1 MTLNIMGDRLI
12 LNEHPFQPMRLGR
25 GARRGRNTIDII
37 GQEYGSPED
46 MGIVASNIHGLNDL
60 RNIPIAFKSTRF
72 PDNLVGWFVIQ
83 NAQAVHNPQT
93 NRVATVDWVIN
104 VTEVSNNFDVRMI
117 ADTWPN
123 TQSGGAERAG
133 RIRYGIPD
141 IVKGSQFVA
150 ATQTVVSSLFADR
163 FGHMMRVFKPTDDMI
178 VDGFKYT
185 LDVDSA
191 HYGQPYLMFDDEQV
205 IGLTP
210 WTNMPDK
217 WTIGNGFIELEY
229 ENSQL
234 IARGRVAADSLAFPV
249 YDNDLGGIRRDLP
262 DANNRVFVTMNTPT
276 HCGLR
281 VATGESSISGKYLDF
296 VCNRGDNAIT
306 IIKTGFPRIRIGM
319 IDALRPS
326 SNRFYLYRKIGSTVF
341 QMGSNDYTETTVE
354 SDYAML
360 MDDDKNIGYI
370 QANYSGGV
378 ASSTLLIEH
387 EIWLGSLS
395 ASVRVAR

>member
-1 MTLNIMGDRLI
+1 MD
-12 LNEHPFQPMRLGR
+12 HQ
-25 GARRGRNTIDII
+25 
-37 GQEYGSPED
+37 
-46 MGIVASNIHGLNDL
+46 IVASNIQGLNDI

-72 PDNLVGWFVIQ
+72 PNNLVGWFVIQ

-93 NRVATVDWVIN
+93 TRTATVDWVIN

-123 TQSGGAERAG
+123 TQDGGSERAG
-133 RIRYGIPD
+133 RIRYGIPN
-141 IVKGSQFVA
+141 IAKGSQFVA
-150 ATQTVVSSLFADR
+150 ATQVVPSTQYTDR
-163 FGHMMRVFKPTDDMI
+163 LGHMMRVFRPSADQI
-178 VDGFKYT
+178 ADGFKYT

-217 WTIGNGFIELEY
+217 WTIGNGFIELKY

-234 IARGRVAADSLAFPV
+234 TAQGRVVADSLIFPT
-249 YDNDLGGIRRDLP
+249 YDADSGGTQRGLP

-306 IIKTGFPRIRIGM
+306 IIKTGFPAMRIGM
-319 IDALRPS
+319 IDAERPA
-326 SNRFYLYRKIGSTVF
+326 SNQFYLFHKIGSTVF
-341 QMGSNDYTETTVE
+341 QMGSNDYSQVTIQG
-354 SDYAML
+354 DFAMR
-360 MDDDKNIGYI
+360 MDDDKNVGYI

-378 ASSTLLIEH
+378 ADSTLLAEH

>member
-12 LNEHPFQPMRLGR
+12 LNEHPLQPMRLGR

-37 GQEYGSPED
+37 GQEYGSPEN
-46 MGIVASNIHGLNDL
+46 MGIVASNVHGLNDL

-123 TQSGGAERAG
+123 TQSGGSERAG
-133 RIRYGIPD
+133 RIRYGIPN
-141 IVKGSQFVA
+141 ITKGSQFVA
-150 ATQTVVSSLFADR
+150 ATQTVDSTQYTDR
-163 FGHMMRVFKPTDDMI
+163 LGHVMRVFRPSVAQI
-178 VDGFKYT
+178 ADGFKYT

-191 HYGQPYLMFDDEQV
+191 HCGQPYIMFDDEQV

-217 WTIGNGFIELEY
+217 WTIGNGFIELTY

-234 IARGRVAADSLAFPV
+234 TARGRVAADSLVFPL
-249 YDNDLGGIRRDLP
+249 YDNDSGGTRRDLP

-306 IIKTGFPRIRIGM
+306 VIKTGFPRIRIGM

-360 MDDDKNIGYI
+360 MDDDKNVGYI

>member
-1 MTLNIMGDRLI
+1 
-12 LNEHPFQPMRLGR
+12 
-25 GARRGRNTIDII
+25 
-37 GQEYGSPED
+37 

-72 PDNLVGWFVIQ
+72 PNNLVGWFVIQ
-83 NAQAVHNPQT
+83 NAQSSYNPQT
-93 NRVATVDWVIN
+93 TRTGTVDWIIS
-104 VTEVSNNFDVRMI
+104 VTEISNNFDVRMI

-123 TQSGGAERAG
+123 SQASGSQRAG
-133 RIRYGIPD
+133 RIRYGMPNIT
-141 IVKGSQFVA
+141 KGSQFVA
-150 ATQTVVSSLFADR
+150 ATTTVQSTQYLDR
-163 FGHMMRVFKPTDDMI
+163 LGHMMRVFRPSLSQI
-178 VDGFKYT
+178 AEGFKYT

-191 HYGQPYLMFDDEQV
+191 HCGQPYLMFDDKQV

-229 ENSQL
+229 ENSEL
-234 IARGRVAADSLAFPV
+234 TVRGRVAADSIILPM
-249 YDNDLGGIRRDLP
+249 YDNDSGGTRRDLP
-262 DANNRVFVTMNTPT
+262 DANNRIFVTMNTPT

-281 VATGESSISGKYLDF
+281 IITGESDISGKYIDF

-306 IIKTGFPRIRIGM
+306 IVKTGFPPLRIGM
-319 IDALRPS
+319 IDAERPG
-326 SNRFYLYRKIGSTVF
+326 SNRFYLYHKVGSTVF
-341 QMGSNDYTETTVE
+341 QMGSNVYSETTILG
-354 SDYAML
+354 DYAMR
-360 MDDDKNIGYI
+360 MDSSKNVGYI

-378 ASSTLLIEH
+378 ASSTLLVEH